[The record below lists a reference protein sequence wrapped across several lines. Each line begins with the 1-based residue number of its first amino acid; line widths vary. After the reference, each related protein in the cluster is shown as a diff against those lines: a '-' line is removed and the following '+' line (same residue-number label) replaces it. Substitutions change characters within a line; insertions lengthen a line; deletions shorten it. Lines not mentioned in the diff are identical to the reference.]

1 MAAKGNGKRIVNS
14 QPQKRQKNWLRFR
27 FMITS
32 KYIGLIAFFFIFII
46 TIYAMYEMH
55 ISRDYSSLPQLI
67 ISSFAFGSVYA
78 GFYLTMAKVEHVE
91 EEKTHR
97 ETQLHNMK
105 AGNAS
110 PEEIETQRQRI
121 ADLEQQVSNLLQQ
134 SNGSLM

>member
-1 MAAKGNGKRIVNS
+1 MAAKGNGGKKTASNV
-14 QPQKRQKNWLRFR
+14 QRQKNFLKFR

-67 ISSFAFGSVYA
+67 ISAFAFGSVYA

-97 ETQLHNMK
+97 ETQLHTMK
-105 AGNAS
+105 VKGAS
-110 PEEIETQRQRI
+110 PEELDECKQKIT
-121 ADLEQQVSNLLQQ
+121 DLEQQVSNLLGQN
-134 SNGSLM
+134 NGPLM